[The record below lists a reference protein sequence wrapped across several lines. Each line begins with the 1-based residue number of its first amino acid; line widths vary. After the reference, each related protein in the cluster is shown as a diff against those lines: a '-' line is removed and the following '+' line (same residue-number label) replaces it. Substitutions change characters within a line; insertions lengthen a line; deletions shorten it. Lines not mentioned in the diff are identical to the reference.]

1 VILCIDSL
9 IYNIALPCSLQ
20 RGESE
25 RIFVEVVV
33 LTSAA
38 PIISSFFA
46 TNISFGSK
54 RLLCLVLDP
63 CQKQVHYKVSKQR
76 TREVIKESLDS
87 RICTI
92 NPGPLGIV
100 RKKN

>member
-1 VILCIDSL
+1 MILCIDSL

-46 TNISFGSK
+46 TNISFESK

-63 CQKQVHYKVSKQR
+63 CQKQVHYKVFQ
-76 TREVIKESLDS
+76 T
-87 RICTI
+87 
-92 NPGPLGIV
+92 
-100 RKKN
+100 KNKRGH